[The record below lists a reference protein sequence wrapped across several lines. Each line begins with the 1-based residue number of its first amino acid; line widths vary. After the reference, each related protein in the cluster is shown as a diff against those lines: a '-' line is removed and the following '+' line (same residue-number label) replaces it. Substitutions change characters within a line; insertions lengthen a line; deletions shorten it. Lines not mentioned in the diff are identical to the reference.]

1 MPQIYR
7 DLVEVYTTG
16 TGTGT
21 LALGGTVPGRQSLN
35 LAGFASADLMPY
47 RIVTE
52 DGSQWEIGVGTLSKP
67 ATTWSLARTLVLSSS
82 NLNNK
87 VNFPAGTKKVACV
100 IPAQLMCAIGVPTDG
115 FVQPTVG
122 GTGVAAGSAAFASS
136 GGAAVG
142 VGAKAGSDSVAI
154 GNGALA
160 NTSSEWAAVA
170 IGLGARASSQRAV
183 AIGADSISSGWRAV
197 ALPEATASGF
207 YAVACQAANASGSYG
222 FAMPGA
228 SAEKCAVV
236 AKGGSNFASLEWCG
250 HVVSQGGNY
259 NLQDVAGN
267 RFQLPGTSGTALIE
281 VMVIARNSTT
291 GTYAARITGVVRYSS
306 SAIALVGTPTV
317 TVIHDTT
324 GGAASATLAV
334 DSGLNDLVDVRVNAG
349 TPADWHWTGSL
360 RATVAQAL

>member
-1 MPQIYR
+1 MPQLYR
-7 DLVEVYTTG
+7 DLVEVYTTT

-21 LALGGTVPGRQSLN
+21 LVLGGTVPGRQSLN
-35 LAGFASADLMPY
+35 LAGYANGDLMPY

-52 DGSQWEIGVGTLSKP
+52 DGANWEIGVGTLSKP
-67 ATTWSLARTLVLSSS
+67 ATTWSLVRSVVLSSS

-87 VNFPAGTKKVACV
+87 VNFPAGTKRVACV
-100 IPAQLMCAIGVPTDG
+100 IPAQLMCAIGVPTSG
-115 FVQPTVG
+115 FVQPSVA
-122 GTGVAAGSAAFASS
+122 GTGVAAGSDASAGT
-136 GGAAVG
+136 GGVAYG
-142 VGAKAGSDSVAI
+142 QGAKAGSLCVAL

-160 NTSSEWAAVA
+160 NTGSESRAIA
-170 IGLGARASSQRAV
+170 IGDGAQATKQRAV
-183 AIGADSISSGWRAV
+183 ALGAGAVASEWRAV
-197 ALPEATASGF
+197 ALPEATASG
-207 YAVACQAANASGSYG
+207 YYSVACPAGNASGGYS

-228 SAEKCAVV
+228 HAEKCAV
-236 AKGGSNFASLEWCG
+236 AAQGGSNFAALEWCG
-250 HVVSQGGNY
+250 HVVSQGGDY
-259 NLQDVAGN
+259 NLQDVTDN
-267 RFQLPGTSGTALIE
+267 RFQLPGSGGTALIE

-291 GTYAARITGVVRYSS
+291 GAYAARITGVVRYSS
-306 SAIALVGTPTV
+306 SAIALVGAPTV